1 MPSLIISSAKELQNH
16 KKKTKEK
23 RLEYFQLINLCDKER

>member
-16 KKKTKEK
+16 KKKEK

>member
-16 KKKTKEK
+16 KKRQKKK
-23 RLEYFQLINLCDKER
+23 VRIFSAH